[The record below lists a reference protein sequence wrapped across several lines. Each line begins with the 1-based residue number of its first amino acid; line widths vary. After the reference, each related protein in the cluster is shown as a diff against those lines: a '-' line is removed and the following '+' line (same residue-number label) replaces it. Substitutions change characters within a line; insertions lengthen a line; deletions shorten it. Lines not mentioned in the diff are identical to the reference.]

1 MIELL
6 EKRVKSRFS
15 HRQLHLF
22 NSLKFDEYK
31 SLFKILLKLADQF
44 PDKLFAK
51 EWNESI
57 EVCSCFVNWPFLH
70 TKIGISTVFTY
81 MRKFYLTYPIP
92 THGKDK
98 KCTVACQAIDR
109 QVMSLFC

>member
-1 MIELL
+1 MFSFTQDVIELL

-31 SLFKILLKLADQF
+31 NLFKILLKLEDDF

-51 EWNESI
+51 EWNKHI
-57 EVCSCFVNWPFLH
+57 EVKTYKTLGFLGVCWPS
-70 TKIGISTVFTY
+70 G
-81 MRKFYLTYPIP
+81 
-92 THGKDK
+92 
-98 KCTVACQAIDR
+98 
-109 QVMSLFC
+109 

>member
-31 SLFKILLKLADQF
+31 NLFKVLLKLNDDF
-44 PDKLFAK
+44 PDKSFAK
-51 EWNESI
+51 EWNKHI
-57 EVCSCFVNWPFLH
+57 EV
-70 TKIGISTVFTY
+70 ITY
-81 MRKFYLTYPIP
+81 SNV
-92 THGKDK
+92 
-98 KCTVACQAIDR
+98 VA
-109 QVMSLFC
+109 LL

>member
-31 SLFKILLKLADQF
+31 SLFKILLKLGDQF

-57 EVCSCFVNWPFLH
+57 EVYAYFVSFA
-70 TKIGISTVFTY
+70 VFTH
-81 MRKFYLTYPIP
+81 MRKFYLTYPIS

-98 KCTVACQAIDR
+98 K
-109 QVMSLFC
+109 